1 MDAQGG
7 AARAIELGFFQ
18 KRIGE
23 SAYQLQKAVEA
34 GEVAV
39 VGVNKFAVPE
49 PPPRIDIPDY
59 ADLAAR
65 QAARVAEA
73 RQRRDAAGAK
83 AALARLGD
91 AARSDEAMMPVIVEA
106 VRARATLG
114 EISDALRN
122 AWGEYRP

>member
-1 MDAQGG
+1 M
-7 AARAIELGFFQ
+7 
-18 KRIGE
+18 
-23 SAYQLQKAVEA
+23 
-34 GEVAV
+34 
-39 VGVNKFAVPE
+39 
-49 PPPRIDIPDY
+49 
-59 ADLAAR
+59 
-65 QAARVAEA
+65 AEA